1 MNTPKK
7 TANSSA
13 NYTNDEIGMNVL
25 DKSDNS
31 STIHDQDGS
40 EMNLTNKTD
49 NPAHSLFLRWI
60 RDVSSLFFV
69 STGHAMNKR

>member
-1 MNTPKK
+1 MNL
-7 TANSSA
+7 
-13 NYTNDEIGMNVL
+13 L
-25 DKSDNS
+25 DKPDNS

-60 RDVSSLFFV
+60 SDVSSHFFV
-69 STGHAMNKR
+69 STGHAMNK